1 MPSAHLNPP
10 AHSAYAHLANS
21 SSSPARVVAAQAAA
35 AAPPAKPA
43 ILIVPEEH
51 DPSIGYE
58 NIAKLKAELD
68 IAKPG
73 DSFVFPYPIR
83 IYHQIDGFWVE
94 SRDLAA
100 MVAPPGLPLTEDD
113 DGVND
118 EDDDEDDDD

>member
-1 MPSAHLNPP
+1 MPSAHINPP

-21 SSSPARVVAAQAAA
+21 SASPARAATTQS
-35 AAPPAKPA
+35 AAPARPA

-58 NIAKLKAELD
+58 NMGKLRAELMS
-68 IAKPG
+68 AKPG
-73 DSFVFPYPIR
+73 DSFVFPYPVR

-100 MVAPPGLPLTEDD
+100 MVVPPGLPLTEDD

-118 EDDDEDDDD
+118 EDDDEDDGD

>member
-1 MPSAHLNPP
+1 MPSAHLNHP
-10 AHSAYAHLANS
+10 AHSSYAHLANA
-21 SSSPARVVAAQAAA
+21 SPAAARTSAAQAVPA
-35 AAPPAKPA
+35 AKPA

-51 DPSIGYE
+51 DPAIGYE
-58 NIAKLKAELD
+58 NMGKLRAELMS
-68 IAKPG
+68 AKPG
-73 DSFVFPYPIR
+73 DSFVFPYPVR

-118 EDDDEDDDD
+118 EDDDEDDGD

>member
-21 SSSPARVVAAQAAA
+21 SASAARAVTTQPAAPAR
-35 AAPPAKPA
+35 PA
-43 ILIVPEEH
+43 ILIVPEFH
-51 DPSIGYE
+51 DPNLGYE
-58 NIAKLKAELD
+58 DMAKFKAEID
-68 IAKPG
+68 AAKPG
-73 DSFVFPYPIR
+73 SSIAFPYPVR

-100 MVAPPGLPLTEDD
+100 MSAPPGLPLTADD

-118 EDDDEDDDD
+118 LDDDEDEDD